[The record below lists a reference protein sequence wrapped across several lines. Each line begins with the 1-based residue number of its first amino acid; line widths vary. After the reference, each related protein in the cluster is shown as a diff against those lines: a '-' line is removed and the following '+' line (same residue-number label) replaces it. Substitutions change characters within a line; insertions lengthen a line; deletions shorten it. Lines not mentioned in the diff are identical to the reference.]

1 LCNFRSERLL
11 QSPCTRS
18 IVACRYEV
26 EDPYEYF
33 IDQYIIQYYKNTYKH
48 FLIPI
53 NIENLA
59 SDSGILPPV
68 FKKQRGRP
76 KTKRIRKGAWKK
88 KATLCSNCQGTGHN
102 RRTCRFAPA
111 HSRRQRARDHDS
123 DVESTAV
130 GSTVDSDDERHQAE
144 MAEIDR
150 ATQFAWEIVER
161 NRQLFEGLNSDSDSE
176 LSMPE
181 SSQVE
186 SMEGIEVTGAGGTAG
201 IDGSSEDRGGSSEV
215 RGGSEA
221 KVTRYGRKVKQATFR
236 LWEAQ

>member
-1 LCNFRSERLL
+1 L
-11 QSPCTRS
+11 
-18 IVACRYEV
+18 Y
-26 EDPYEYF
+26 
-33 IDQYIIQYYKNTYKH
+33 
-48 FLIPI
+48 
-53 NIENLA
+53 
-59 SDSGILPPV
+59 
-68 FKKQRGRP
+68 
-76 KTKRIRKGAWKK
+76 
-88 KATLCSNCQGTGHN
+88 SNCQGTRHN
-102 RRTCRFAPA
+102 QRTCRFALA
-111 HSRRQRARDHDS
+111 HIRRQRARDRDL

-186 SMEGIEVTGAGGTAG
+186 SMEGIEGGSEVTGAGGMAG
-201 IDGSSEDRGGSSEV
+201 IDGSSEDYGGSSEVRGGSSEV

-221 KVTRYGRKVKQATFR
+221 KVTRYGRRVKQATFR

>member
-1 LCNFRSERLL
+1 
-11 QSPCTRS
+11 
-18 IVACRYEV
+18 
-26 EDPYEYF
+26 
-33 IDQYIIQYYKNTYKH
+33 
-48 FLIPI
+48 
-53 NIENLA
+53 LA
-59 SDSGILPPV
+59 SDLGIFPLV

-76 KTKRIRKGAWKK
+76 KTKRIWKGAWKK

-111 HSRRQRARDHDS
+111 HSRRQRAQDCDS

-130 GSTVDSDDERHQAE
+130 GSTAVRSTVDSDDERHQAE

-186 SMEGIEVTGAGGTAG
+186 SMEGIEGGSEVTGAGGTAG
-201 IDGSSEDRGGSSEV
+201 IDGSSEVTGARGTAGIDGSSEDHGGSSEV
-215 RGGSEA
+215 RRCSSEIRGGSDA
-221 KVTRYGRKVKQATFR
+221 KVTRYGRRVKQATFR